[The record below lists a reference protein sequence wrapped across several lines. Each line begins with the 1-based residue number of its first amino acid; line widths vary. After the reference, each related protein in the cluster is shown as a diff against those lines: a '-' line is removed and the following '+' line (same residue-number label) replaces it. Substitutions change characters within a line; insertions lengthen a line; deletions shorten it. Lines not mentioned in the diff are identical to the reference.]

1 MRNPVLAA
9 ACLAAVAVTTAPPVA
24 TAQAPAAKAAKA
36 ARASSKPATTA
47 AITVADLR
55 HRSFVYADDSMGGRG
70 TATIGHVK
78 ATNYIAA
85 ELARI
90 GAMPAGDNGTF
101 FQAVPIVVRAPDAST
116 VPSVNGTRFESGKD
130 YIARDQG
137 PGMRSIDGAAV
148 VFGGTAGDTA
158 SMISPEAAAGK
169 FVLLAVPSGASP
181 TPNRQILTRRYI
193 RAAGI
198 GVISLERLPD
208 ELKAALSQSGP
219 TLAGSTPNAPS
230 LPVYAYLS
238 TAMANAM
245 LGAPVTS
252 AASGAAG
259 GTITGTIRFVEQP
272 TEHPVRN
279 VVAIVPGSDPTL
291 KSQYVVLGAH
301 SDHIGYEVGTNY
313 DSDSVRIG
321 NQLFRKGG
329 ADEAPVTLTAAQWDT
344 LKAKLTA
351 VRGNAPARRDSI
363 YNGADD
369 DGSGSMGLLEVA
381 EYFAANPKLRPS
393 RSLLFVWHTSEEL
406 GLWGSEW
413 YTDHPTVPR
422 DSIVAAINIDMI
434 GRGAKSDIPN
444 GGDDYIQLL
453 GSRRLSTVYGD
464 FVETVA
470 KAAPHALR
478 LDYTFDAPGHPQQYY
493 CRSDHWNYA
502 RYGIPTVFF
511 STGGHGDYHMVSDE
525 AAYLDYPH
533 FRRVVQ
539 FVADLAQKAGN
550 RVGGFPLDKPVP
562 GPNAQCVQ

>member
-9 ACLAAVAVTTAPPVA
+9 VALAAAAASTAPA
-24 TAQAPAAKAAKA
+24 LARAQAPAAKGAKA
-36 ARASSKPATTA
+36 PRTASKPATTG

-55 HRSFVYADDSMGGRG
+55 LRSFVYADDSMGGRG

-85 ELARI
+85 ELTRV
-90 GAMPAGDNGTF
+90 GATPAGDNGTF
-101 FQAVPIVVRAPDAST
+101 FQAVPVVNRAPDAAT
-116 VPSVNGTRFESGKD
+116 APSVNGTRFTSGKD

-137 PGMRSIDGAAV
+137 PSMRSIDGVQV

-158 SMISPEAAAGK
+158 SMISPDAAAGK
-169 FVLLAVPSGASP
+169 FVLLAVAPSAAP

-193 RAAGI
+193 RSAGI

-208 ELKAALSQSGP
+208 DLKAALSQSGP
-219 TLAGSTPNAPS
+219 TLAGSAPNSPP

-238 TAMANAM
+238 TAMANTM
-245 LGAPVTS
+245 LGAPVAT

-259 GTITGTIRFVEQP
+259 GTISGTMRFAEQP

-279 VVAIVPGSDPTL
+279 VVAIIPGSDPAL
-291 KSQYVVLGAH
+291 KSQYIVLGAH
-301 SDHIGYEVGTNY
+301 SDHIGFEVGSNY
-313 DSDSVRIG
+313 DSDSVHIG

-329 ADEAPVTLTAAQWDT
+329 ADEAPVTLTPAQWDT
-344 LKAKLTA
+344 LKAKLAA
-351 VRGNAPARRDSI
+351 VRGTSPARRDSI

-369 DGSGSMGLLEVA
+369 DGSGSMGLLEIA
-381 EYFAANPKLRPS
+381 EYFATNPKARPS

-422 DSIVAAINIDMI
+422 DSIIAAINIDMI
-434 GRGAKSDIPN
+434 GRGSKTDIEN
-444 GGDDYIQLL
+444 GGDEYIQLL

-464 FVETVA
+464 FVESLA
-470 KAAPHALR
+470 KSAPHTMR

-525 AAYLDYPH
+525 PAYLDYPH

-550 RVGGFPLDKPVP
+550 RAGGFPLDKPVP